1 MQPPPK
7 LFARP
12 WRLVENAESFGIE
25 DAGGRGLAFVYFEDE
40 LILAS
45 TLKRLSKADAR
56 RLAAQIERLP
66 DSACRTAA
74 RGYRGLVGR
83 PRLHQDPT
91 AVHGSFIPAGN
102 AFDALSAM

>member
-1 MQPPPK
+1 MQPPLK

-40 LILAS
+40 PIRAS
-45 TLKRLSKADAR
+45 ALKRLGKDGAR

-66 DSACRTAA
+66 ELLEEVRKLRAA
-74 RGYRGLVGR
+74 R
-83 PRLHQDPT
+83 DE
-91 AVHGSFIPAGN
+91 PA
-102 AFDALSAM
+102 